1 MLGDKARVRKM
12 LDKAI
17 KLGGDNVNLLALDDP
32 RLMGGVS
39 NYFLVLLKITHFGN
53 TFCSWTT

>member
-1 MLGDKARVRKM
+1 M

-53 TFCSWTT
+53 AFCSWTT